1 MKGCLDFS
9 ATKLARI
16 LKLAT
21 GIPIYFSHLR
31 HIVPSR
37 QKKADGHPVHRPI
50 TVCLDP

>member
-1 MKGCLDFS
+1 MKGCLDFP

-21 GIPIYFSHLR
+21 GIPIYFSHLAISYPPDR
-31 HIVPSR
+31 KRRMDTLST
-37 QKKADGHPVHRPI
+37 RPK